1 MNLHTF
7 EKSNFEKPALINE
20 RLLLPQAYFPMHT
33 DQGHSEG
40 MTAAAAVTLAPH
52 RSTDSLSNGQGSDFQ
67 VYSPLAVCKRFPLG
81 WVGAWSVWPREWKL
95 RYWRYPQVICGTI
108 SSLLAYTPHLFGN
121 HDYKLPQCVNLQMV
135 MNWSGVVYL
144 LVRRQWSQYL

>member
-67 VYSPLAVCKRFPLG
+67 VYSPLAACKKIPIRMSGSVECVATRMKAQVLKISTGYLWYYFITFSLHSS
-81 WVGAWSVWPREWKL
+81 SVWKP
-95 RYWRYPQVICGTI
+95 
-108 SSLLAYTPHLFGN
+108 
-121 HDYKLPQCVNLQMV
+121 
-135 MNWSGVVYL
+135 
-144 LVRRQWSQYL
+144 